1 MKKIM
6 IAAALLIVMLGIT
19 EVNAQGRCGTPPIGS
34 EQIKQYERIKH
45 GKHTGQLSRREVH
58 KLQTEQ
64 RHIAQMKQLAK
75 ADGRV
80 TRKER
85 AIIEAEQQRA
95 SVHIYR
101 NKHDRNR
108 N

>member
-6 IAAALLIVMLGIT
+6 IAAALLIGMLSIT
-19 EVNAQGRCGTPPIGS
+19 EVNAQGRYGTAPVGK
-34 EQIKQYERIKH
+34 EQIKQHQRIQQ
-45 GKHTGQLSRREVH
+45 GKHTGQLNRREAQQ
-58 KLQTEQ
+58 LQIQQ
-64 RHIAQMKQLAK
+64 RHIQQMKQLAK

-95 SVHIYR
+95 SAHIYR